1 VSDAWYP
8 DASVYW
14 VAPSEAQEYPFR
26 YGDLFA
32 TPDVAEC
39 KTKKGALWQAVL
51 VVHPSCELGAKATD
65 TTEVLVARV
74 RRVAEIGANQRP
86 ALRVGFAERDGQNL
100 IALVNTFWLP
110 PEPGAAESDDHYA
123 DFRCCQRVPLA
134 AMRSAAQRRTTGCD
148 DTRCTNRADPP
159 GDLLQIPSSGL
170 ERNVKALEASRISGD
185 AAFVGPR
192 PRWAPYASL

>member
-14 VAPSEAQEYPFR
+14 VALSEARKYPFR

-39 KTKKGALWQAVL
+39 KTKKGALWQSVL
-51 VVHPSCELGAKATD
+51 VVHPSCELGAKTTD

-74 RRVAEIGANQRP
+74 QRVAEIGINQRP
-86 ALRVGFAERDGQNL
+86 TLRVGFAERDGQNL
-100 IALVNTFWLP
+100 IALANTFWLP
-110 PEPGAAESDDHYA
+110 PEPGAAESDDQYA

-134 AMRSAAQRRTTGCD
+134 AMRSAGRLAAMTHDARIALIRREIYLKY
-148 DTRCTNRADPP
+148 RY
-159 GDLLQIPSSGL
+159 LVSS
-170 ERNVKALEASRISGD
+170 ENVKALEASRISGD